1 MIDKSNN
8 IIQYNASMLASS
20 PHVKKTET
28 DSLQAAADAF
38 VPSTEEKPEKEW
50 TILSF
55 MAGSNELRE
64 YLTGNLKEMESVG
77 STDKMDIVSYLSRDK
92 RKWNLRNFDVN
103 TSELISSK
111 PATINNAW
119 TGSHVYHIKKGDP
132 KSRDIQS
139 ELVQDRGR
147 ESVRDPK
154 TLQNFI
160 AWGMKNYPAKH
171 YMVILSS
178 HGGGYKGALMDRD
191 GKLMSTPQI
200 RQAIE
205 GAEKETG
212 KKVDVLT
219 LEACQ
224 MGQMEVA
231 YEMQDATEF
240 MVASPSKMFSNAL
253 GYKTIL
259 GEIDRLQKQGKDIS
273 PEQMAGL
280 IVEASEEFYDDAPTL
295 TALDMKDMKAVA
307 GNLGDFTKAL
317 QDTKTPKSV
326 IKQIIFD
333 SPEHDSSVYNKS
345 KPKHRNFVDI
355 IGFCNRVAA
364 SEEIADENLKQTAA
378 NLRDSINK
386 ATVDRK
392 VHFGDVNDQGLAIN
406 LPTKQG
412 LLNSIDPD
420 YRELRMS
427 RETHWDEYISD
438 NRKSVFQSITGFI
451 ADKLGLGT

>member
-1 MIDKSNN
+1 MIDKSNL
-8 IIQYNASMLASS
+8 ISRSAIPMQSS
-20 PHVKKTET
+20 PHNMKKTEGNT
-28 DSLQAAADAF
+28 GPALTDAF
-38 VPSTEEKPEKEW
+38 VPSSEKKPEKEW
-50 TILSF
+50 TILSY

-64 YLTGNLKEMESVG
+64 YLTGNLKDMESVG
-77 STDKMDIVSYLSRDK
+77 STDKMDVVSYISRDT
-92 RKWNLRNFDVN
+92 RKWNLRNLDIK
-103 TSELISSK
+103 TSELLSSR
-111 PATINNAW
+111 PSSINNPW
-119 TGSHVYHIKKGDP
+119 TGSRVYHIKQGNP

-139 ELVQDRGR
+139 ELIQDRGR

-160 AWGMKNYPAKH
+160 SWGMKNYPAKH

-178 HGGGYKGALMDRD
+178 HGAGYRGALMDRD

-200 RQAIE
+200 RQALE

-259 GEIDRLQKQGKDIS
+259 GEIDKLQKEGKEVS
-273 PEQMAGL
+273 PESMAAL
-280 IVEASEEFYDDAPTL
+280 IVEASEEFYDDAPTM
-295 TALDMKDMKAVA
+295 TALDMKDMKAVT
-307 GNLGDFTKAL
+307 GNLSDFTKAL
-317 QDTKTPKSV
+317 QSTETPKSV
-326 IKQIIFD
+326 IKQLVFE

-355 IGFCNRVAA
+355 IGFCNRVAS
-364 SEEIADENLKQTAA
+364 SEEITDESLKQTATD
-378 NLRDSINK
+378 LRDSINK

-392 VHFGDVNDQGLAIN
+392 VHYGDVDDQGLAIN
-406 LPTKQG
+406 LPTNKG
-412 LLNSIDPD
+412 LLNAIDPD

-427 RETHWDEYISD
+427 KETHWDEYISG
-438 NRKSVFQSITGFI
+438 NRKGILQSVTGFI
-451 ADKLGLGT
+451 ADKLGLS

>member
-1 MIDKSNN
+1 MIDKSGQTN
-8 IIQYNASMLASS
+8 QYPLSAHLS
-20 PHVKKTET
+20 PTQAKKTTGRNEPVVT
-28 DSLQAAADAF
+28 DAF

-50 TILSF
+50 TILSY

-92 RKWNLRNFDVN
+92 RKWNLRNIDVN
-103 TSELISSK
+103 TSELLSSR

-119 TGSHVYHIKKGDP
+119 TGSHVYHVKKGDP

-139 ELVQDRGR
+139 ELIQDRGR

-191 GKLMSTPQI
+191 GKLMSTPEI

-205 GAEKETG
+205 GAEKEAG

-231 YEMQDATEF
+231 YEMQDATDF

-253 GYKTIL
+253 GYNTIL
-259 GEIDRLQKQGKDIS
+259 GEIDRLQKQGKEIS

-280 IVEASEEFYDDAPTL
+280 IVEASEEFYEDAPTM
-295 TALDMKDMKAVA
+295 TALDMKDMKTVA
-307 GNLGDFTKAL
+307 GNLSDFTKAL
-317 QDTKTPKSV
+317 KNTKTPKSI

-333 SPEHDSSVYNKS
+333 SPEHDISVYNKS

-392 VHFGDVNDQGLAIN
+392 VHFGDVNDEGLAIN
-406 LPTKQG
+406 MPTKNG
-412 LLNSIDPD
+412 LLSSIDPD

-427 RETHWDEYISD
+427 KETHWDEYISD

-451 ADKLGLGT
+451 ADKLGL